1 MQGLDSGLLSIKKIE
16 RIYSANLDRK
26 FRKFVLCPP
35 VSISPEATVIIGFLT
50 PASASFKICSLVFT
64 RISQFVFSD
73 ETSAI

>member
-1 MQGLDSGLLSIKKIE
+1 MQGFDSEVLSIKKIE
-16 RIYSANLDRK
+16 SIYSANLERK
-26 FRKFVLCPP
+26 FRKLVLCPP

-64 RISQFVFSD
+64 RMSQFVFLD